1 MGTGGGARPTPGSP
15 HALPRTRWEGGG
27 RPWTGSPGPGP
38 AARPHRSEPG
48 WEAAPEGLRRGGSG
62 AALRSRGPG
71 SARRVPA
78 ALRPAAVTLGG
89 RAGPGE
95 AGTGLREARPEPGDG
110 RRKMAGGRHRRAGG
124 SAWRSPGRAC
134 ALGGR

>member
-1 MGTGGGARPTPGSP
+1 MDGKPRARPC
-15 HALPRTRWEGGG
+15 
-27 RPWTGSPGPGP
+27 
-38 AARPHRSEPG
+38 RSEPG

-62 AALRSRGPG
+62 AALRSRGPGPG

-124 SAWRSPGRAC
+124 SAWRPPGRAR